1 MKITK
6 SQTIS
11 EIIKKYPQTIEI
23 FFKYGLH
30 CIGCAISANE
40 TLEEGAR
47 GHGLTDKEIAKIL
60 REINKIIEH

>member
-11 EIIKKYPQTIEI
+11 EIVKKYPQTIEI

-47 GHGLTDKEIAKIL
+47 NHGLTDNEIAEIL
-60 REINKIIEH
+60 REINKIVKH